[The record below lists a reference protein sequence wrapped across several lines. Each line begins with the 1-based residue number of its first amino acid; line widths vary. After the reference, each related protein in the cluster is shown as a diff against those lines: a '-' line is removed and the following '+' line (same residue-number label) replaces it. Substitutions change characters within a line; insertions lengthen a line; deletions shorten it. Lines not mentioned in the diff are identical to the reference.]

1 MKKKILVFAAHPDD
15 ELLGLGGTLIKHVSQ
30 GDEVSVIIFTTGV
43 TSRDIDNKDIQIKKL
58 RKNLINVS
66 KFLKFKKI
74 FYLGLNDQKLD
85 EYPIIEIIKKIESIK
100 KTINPDII
108 YTHHYSDLNKDH
120 RVSTE
125 SVMVAFRP
133 DKKKYKIIMYE
144 TPSSSEYAYKNYFTP
159 NYYVDIKKTYK
170 KKVSA
175 LYKYYK
181 SEMKTKNHPRSKSYL
196 LALAKK
202 RGGEC
207 GLEYAEAF
215 FMFRDYN

>member
-1 MKKKILVFAAHPDD
+1 MKKKVLVFAAHPDD

-30 GDEVSVIIFTTGV
+30 GDHVSVVVFTTGV
-43 TSRDIDNKDIQIKKL
+43 TSRNKKNQDIQIAKLKK
-58 RKNLINVS
+58 NFINVS

-85 EYPIIEIIKKIESIK
+85 KYPIIEIIKKVEKIK
-100 KTINPDII
+100 NLVNPDII

-120 RVSTE
+120 RITTE

-133 DKKKYKIIMYE
+133 DKKKYKIVMFE
-144 TPSSSEYAYKNYFTP
+144 TPSSTEYAYKKYFKP

-170 KKVSA
+170 KKLTA
-175 LYKYYK
+175 LFKFYS
-181 SEMKTKNHPRSKSYL
+181 SEMRKKNHLRSKSYL
-196 LALAKK
+196 SALAKK

-215 FMFRDYN
+215 FTFRDYN